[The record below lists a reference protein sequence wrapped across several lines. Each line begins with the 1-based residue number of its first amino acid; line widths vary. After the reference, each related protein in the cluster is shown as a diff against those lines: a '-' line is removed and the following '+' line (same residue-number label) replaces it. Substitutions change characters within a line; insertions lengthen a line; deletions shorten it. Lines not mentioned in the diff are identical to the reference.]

1 MRKVAKANAKTWVGA
16 SAIDKLGT
24 SIGGTGKENHDKE
37 EETKKNIFLH
47 FFYPPFACLLN

>member
-24 SIGGTGKENHDKE
+24 SIGGTGKENHEKE
-37 EETKKNIFLH
+37 EETKLH
-47 FFYPPFACLLN
+47 FFEPPFAF